1 MAGPGLFGY
10 LESKKRRPR
19 PASLSWTTK
28 SACVVDTKG
37 KEHTHHNLFAAI
49 SILPGPGAGIAA
61 AAMPYQACA
70 SPC

>member
-1 MAGPGLFGY
+1 MGNGVACLDTLSRRSEDPGL
-10 LESKKRRPR
+10 P
-19 PASLSWTTK
+19 
-28 SACVVDTKG
+28 ACVVDTKG